1 MAACSA
7 DVSHHALWLV
17 LYRALEESGVEEER
31 NGGIGMG
38 MGGMGMGGMGIE
50 VEVESVK
57 RRLKEESEHAALRIA
72 ALVAVLTENE
82 YLSLDP

>member
-1 MAACSA
+1 M
-7 DVSHHALWLV
+7 
-17 LYRALEESGVEEER
+17 LYRALEESGVEEETK
-31 NGGIGMG
+31 GAMGMG
-38 MGGMGMGGMGIE
+38 MGGVGMGIG

-57 RRLKEESEHAALRIA
+57 RRIKEESEHAALRIA

>member
-31 NGGIGMG
+31 TGGI
-38 MGGMGMGGMGIE
+38 GMGIE
-50 VEVESVK
+50 VELESVK

>member
-31 NGGIGMG
+31 TGGIGMG
-38 MGGMGMGGMGIE
+38 IK
-50 VEVESVK
+50 VELESVK

>member
-7 DVSHHALWLV
+7 DISHHALWLV

-31 NGGIGMG
+31 NGGI
-38 MGGMGMGGMGIE
+38 GMGIE

>member
-1 MAACSA
+1 MAACST
-7 DVSHHALWLV
+7 DISHHALWLV

-31 NGGIGMG
+31 NGGI
-38 MGGMGMGGMGIE
+38 GMGIE

>member
-1 MAACSA
+1 M
-7 DVSHHALWLV
+7 

-31 NGGIGMG
+31 KGAME
-38 MGGMGMGGMGIE
+38 MGGVGMGIG

-57 RRLKEESEHAALRIA
+57 RRIKEESEHAALRIA
-72 ALVAVLTENE
+72 ALVAVLAENE

>member
-1 MAACSA
+1 M
-7 DVSHHALWLV
+7 
-17 LYRALEESGVEEER
+17 LYRALEESGVEEKTK
-31 NGGIGMG
+31 GTMG
-38 MGGMGMGGMGIE
+38 MGGVGMGIG

-57 RRLKEESEHAALRIA
+57 RRIKEECEHAALRIA

>member
-31 NGGIGMG
+31 NGGV
-38 MGGMGMGGMGIE
+38 GMGMGGMGIE
-50 VEVESVK
+50 VEVKSVK

>member
-1 MAACSA
+1 M
-7 DVSHHALWLV
+7 
-17 LYRALEESGVEEER
+17 LYRALEESGVEEETK
-31 NGGIGMG
+31 GAMG
-38 MGGMGMGGMGIE
+38 MGGVGMGIG

-57 RRLKEESEHAALRIA
+57 RRIKEESEHAALRIA

>member
-7 DVSHHALWLV
+7 DISHHALWLV

-38 MGGMGMGGMGIE
+38 IE

-72 ALVAVLTENE
+72 ALAAVLTENE

>member
-17 LYRALEESGVEEER
+17 LYRTLEESGVEEER
-31 NGGIGMG
+31 NGGI
-38 MGGMGMGGMGIE
+38 GMGMGGMGIE

>member
-17 LYRALEESGVEEER
+17 LHRALEESGVEEER

-38 MGGMGMGGMGIE
+38 MGGMGIE

-57 RRLKEESEHAALRIA
+57 SRLKEESEHAALRIA
-72 ALVAVLTENE
+72 ALVAVLMENE

>member
-31 NGGIGMG
+31 NGGI
-38 MGGMGMGGMGIE
+38 GMGIE